1 MAIQSQ
7 GIGSNLDVNSIVTQ
21 LMTVERRPLSLL
33 AIEAQG
39 YRGRISAWGSLK
51 SALAAFQTAV
61 KSLDSAAKFQARTA
75 SVGDA
80 SLVSAS
86 AGAAASPG
94 VHGIEVSQLA
104 QQHKLASAAFAAPL
118 DPVGTGT
125 LTIQYGTYDSGAN
138 TFALNPA
145 KAAQSIAIGAGQDS
159 LAAVRDTINQ
169 GGLGISASIV
179 NDGSG
184 SRLVLSSKD
193 SGAANS
199 LRITVSDNDGNNT
212 DQSGLS
218 RLAYDPTLAAGSGR
232 NLTQTVA
239 AQNASLTI
247 DGIAVSKASN
257 TFDDALPGV
266 TLTLLKSA
274 PGAFTSLNVGRDGA
288 KTKEAVEGFVSAYN
302 DLARTVSDLTRY
314 DPATRQ
320 AGALQ
325 GNAAAQAIQSRL
337 RGTLSGSIPSAGAFN
352 ALHQIGVSFQKDGTL
367 ALDATKLQAAID
379 AHYDDIAPL
388 FASAGRASDS
398 RILYIGAGSRTQAGD
413 FAVNVTQVATRGTL
427 TGDTAAGLTITAGVN
442 DLLSLYIDGA
452 AATVTLGAGTYASAA
467 ALAAEVQS
475 RLNGAEGLVQAG
487 IAVQVTQA
495 AGVLQIMSARHGSAS
510 TVSAPTGSAAT
521 GLFGLAP
528 AAVAG
533 VDAAGTINGAEAT
546 GSGQT
551 LTGAVGDP
559 SEGLRLSAAVPAP
572 GAYGTLRYSVGF
584 ATQLASLAEGYLAN
598 GSGIG
603 ERIEGLNASLSAN
616 ARRQEIFNAR
626 LVDIEARMRAQ
637 YTALDLMMSRMSRT
651 STYLTQQLASLPKPY
666 SS

>member
-1 MAIQSQ
+1 MPIQSQ

-21 LMTVERRPLSLL
+21 LMAVERRPLSLL
-33 AIEAQG
+33 ATEAQG

-51 SALAAFQTAV
+51 GALAAFQTAV
-61 KSLDSAAKFQARTA
+61 KSLDSAAKFQARAT

-80 SLVSAS
+80 SLFT
-86 AGAAASPG
+86 AGAGAEAAAG
-94 VHGIEVSQLA
+94 AHGIEVSLLA
-104 QQHKLASAAFAAPL
+104 QQHKLASAAFPGPL

-125 LTIQYGTYDSGAN
+125 LTIQYGTYDAGTNAF
-138 TFALNPA
+138 TLNPA

-159 LAAVRDTINQ
+159 VAAARDAINQ
-169 GGLGISASIV
+169 AGLGVSASIV

-199 LRITVSDNDGNNT
+199 LRITVSDDDGNNL
-212 DQSGLS
+212 DQNGLS

-232 NLTQTVA
+232 NLTQAVA
-239 AQNASLTI
+239 AQNAALMI
-247 DGIAVSKASN
+247 DGIALSKASN

-266 TLTLLKSA
+266 TLTLLKAA
-274 PGAFTSLNVGRDGA
+274 PGAPTTLNVSRDGA
-288 KTKEAVEGFVSAYN
+288 KTREAVEGFVSAYN
-302 DLARTVSDLTRY
+302 SLAGSIAELTRY
-314 DPATRQ
+314 DPATKQ

-325 GNAAAQAIQSRL
+325 GNAAVQAIQSRM
-337 RGTLSGSIPSAGAFN
+337 RATLSGSIPSAGAFS
-352 ALHQIGVSFQKDGTL
+352 ALSQIGVGFQKDGTL
-367 ALDATKLQAAID
+367 ALDAAKLQAAID
-379 AHYDDIAPL
+379 TQYDDIAPL
-388 FASAGRASDS
+388 FASAGRAGDS
-398 RILYIGAGSRTQAGD
+398 RILYLGAGARTQAGE
-413 FAVNVTQVATRGTL
+413 FAVNVTQVAARGML

-442 DLLSLYIDGA
+442 DQLSLFVDGI
-452 AATVTLGAGTYASAA
+452 AATVTLGAGTYASAT

-475 RLNGAEGLVQAG
+475 RLNGAAGLVQAG

-495 AGVLQIMSARHGSAS
+495 AGVLQVVSARYGSAS
-510 TVSAPTGSAAT
+510 AVSAPTGSAAT

-528 AAVAG
+528 ASIAG
-533 VDAAGTINGAEAT
+533 LDAAGTINGAAAA
-546 GSGQT
+546 GSGQN

-559 SEGLRLSAAVPAP
+559 SEGLRLAAAVPAP
-572 GAYGTLRYSVGF
+572 GAYGTLKYSMGY
-584 ATQLASLAEGYLAN
+584 ATQLAALAEGYLAT

-603 ERIEGLNASLSAN
+603 ERIEGLNTSLKAN
-616 ARRQEIFNAR
+616 SRRQDAFNAR

-637 YTALDLMMSRMSRT
+637 YTSLDLIMSRMTRT

>member
-51 SALAAFQTAV
+51 SALATFQTAV
-61 KSLDSAAKFQARTA
+61 KSLDSAAKFQARTT
-75 SVGDA
+75 SVGDT
-80 SLVSAS
+80 SLLAAT

-94 VHGIEVSQLA
+94 VHGIEVSLLA
-104 QQHKLASAAFAAPL
+104 QQQKLASAAYAAPL

-125 LTIQYGTYDSGAN
+125 LTIQYGTHDTGAN
-138 TFALNPA
+138 TFTLNPA

-159 LAAVRDTINQ
+159 LAAVRDAVNQ
-169 GGLGISASIV
+169 AGLGISASIV

-193 SGAANS
+193 SGAANG
-199 LRITVSDNDGNNT
+199 LRITVSDDDGNDT

-247 DGIAVSKASN
+247 DGISVSKTSN

-266 TLTLLKSA
+266 TLTLLKAA
-274 PGAFTSLNVGRDGA
+274 PGAPTNLNVSRDGA

-302 DLARTVSDLTRY
+302 DLARTISDLTRY
-314 DPATRQ
+314 DPATKQ

-325 GNAAAQAIQSRL
+325 GNGAAQAIQSRL

-352 ALHQIGVSFQKDGTL
+352 TLPQVGVSFQKDGTL
-367 ALDATKLQAAID
+367 ALDATKLQAAIE
-379 AHYDDIAPL
+379 AHGDDIAQL
-388 FASAGRASDS
+388 FARAGRASDS
-398 RILYIGAGSRTQAGD
+398 RILYLGAGSGTQAGD
-413 FAVNVTQVATRGTL
+413 FAVNVTQVAMRGTL
-427 TGDTAAGLTITAGVN
+427 TGDTAAGLTITAGV
-442 DLLSLYIDGA
+442 DDQLSLFVDGV

-487 IAVQVTQA
+487 VGVQVTQS
-495 AGVLQIMSARHGSAS
+495 AGVLQVTSSRYGSAS
-510 TVSAPTGSAAT
+510 AVSAPTGSAAT
-521 GLFGLAP
+521 GLFGLVPGAI
-528 AAVAG
+528 AG
-533 VDAAGTINGAEAT
+533 VDAAGTINGAQAT

-551 LTGAVGDP
+551 LTGAAGDP
-559 SEGLRLSAAVPAP
+559 SEGLRLAAAVPAP
-572 GAYGTLRYSVGF
+572 GAYGMVRYSVGF
-584 ATQLASLAEGYLAN
+584 ATQLATLAEGYLAN

-603 ERIEGLNASLSAN
+603 ERIEGLNASLNAN
-616 ARRQEIFNAR
+616 ARRQDAFNAR

-651 STYLTQQLASLPKPY
+651 STYLTQQLANLPKPY
-666 SS
+666 SN